1 MRRTLLAPVWN
12 GAPERTG
19 VRAVVRADAR
29 ATRSLRGVTLVISCL
44 MLGAFVVPTLA
55 AQDVPPV
62 VGAPAASPTSPA
74 ADSARAVVIQ
84 RAQRLVNDGN
94 GVEGRALLDSLLNAT
109 PPRAPEEAE
118 ILFWRATLAESW
130 EQAQRDYL
138 RIMLEHDRSPR
149 APAAM
154 LRLAQ
159 GEMTRGDRDGALRY
173 LERLV
178 REAPESELRAEAA
191 LWQGR
196 LLIGGGARTDGCLVL
211 RENRARVQSG
221 AIELEQQYEHLLRE
235 CALVAQATP
244 APSPARTTP
253 SPTTPARTP
262 STPAPRPETP
272 PASTP
277 PASTP
282 PAQPPETGAA
292 WSVQIAAFQT
302 NREATEF
309 AAEMRQRGY
318 DTRVDGTVAP
328 FRVRFGRYATQAE
341 ATAAMNAYKTKER
354 SDAFLARAPRE

>member
-1 MRRTLLAPVWN
+1 VRRTLLAPVWN
-12 GAPERTG
+12 GAREGTG
-19 VRAVVRADAR
+19 VREVVRADAR
-29 ATRSLRGVTLVISCL
+29 ATRSLRRVTLVISCL

-62 VGAPAASPTSPA
+62 VGAPAASPTS

-173 LERLV
+173 LERLA
-178 REAPESELRAEAA
+178 RETPESELRAEAA

-244 APSPARTTP
+244 APSPARSTP

-272 PASTP
+272 PAN
-277 PASTP
+277 AP
-282 PAQPPETGAA
+282 PAQPSATGAA

-302 NREATEF
+302 NREASDF